1 MSATSIG
8 SSRLGLGAIIVL
20 RDSPGKSAGCL
31 SSGSPNPGVAHD
43 IESAG
48 APLVERINVAV
59 GGECQATPSAAQE
72 DGIASGRQR
81 RWSER
86 NQRMPLIQ
94 GVRGLPHVGRETCSL
109 SISRCGSLEP
119 CRWLGHV
126 LAALDIRSE
135 VGNNHGGGEVA
146 HPGRCSVVM
155 KSPRGCMA

>member
-48 APLVERINVAV
+48 APLVERLNVAI
-59 GGECQATPSAAQE
+59 GGECHATRSAAQE
-72 DGIASGRQR
+72 DGIASGRQG

-86 NQRMPLIQ
+86 NQ
-94 GVRGLPHVGRETCSL
+94 
-109 SISRCGSLEP
+109 
-119 CRWLGHV
+119 
-126 LAALDIRSE
+126 
-135 VGNNHGGGEVA
+135 
-146 HPGRCSVVM
+146 
-155 KSPRGCMA
+155 